1 MKLTYNKRAY
11 FYALVMMACLC
22 SLYAGLVDLDYY
34 WQADLGMHELRFL
47 DFNWCRNQVW
57 GTKGLGEY
65 LDHEWLCNI
74 FFYLLYGFGEY
85 RVLVTKFFISLITGI
100 TLIWYIRHEKKDL
113 KDWQCITLVMVILTY
128 SLIFLKVKAYSVSFL
143 FVLVEIVL
151 LREYSSE
158 VGHKTF
164 IKLLALCI
172 LWSNFH
178 SGSVPI
184 FFVIAGTFYLF
195 QYRTKKVFA
204 YGVLCFLSTFLNPY
218 GYRLMLF
225 NMTHFFDKTMKS
237 IIRDWDGIDLS
248 KPIGVAVFILI
259 FMLVY
264 LMIKTKEK
272 AIEEVV
278 LVILMIYMSIS
289 SIRHTIYLFPF
300 LILYICRADLDF
312 KLRVDWRCAGV
323 VGLFVC
329 ILSVQ
334 SGIRDKEG
342 YNFRY
347 MSPELEQLVLDTCN
361 GDSTGLFSDG
371 DSSSVL
377 PLGLKDFRTGAYP
390 LVASRTQDCLTL
402 TAYGGVDSIKRIIEY
417 YGLDKFLFCRWN
429 LHTEY
434 YDITNPL
441 YDYLSSSPEYELLY
455 DSDFLCYFVR
465 KD

>member
-1 MKLTYNKRAY
+1 MGSTYNKRTY
-11 FYALVMMACLC
+11 FYALVMLACLC
-22 SLYAGLVDLDYY
+22 SLYAGLVDFDYY
-34 WQADLGMHELRFL
+34 WQVDLGMYELKFL

-74 FFYLLYGFGEY
+74 FFYLLYGCGEY
-85 RVLVTKFFISLITGI
+85 RVMVTKFCISLLTGV
-100 TLIWYIRHEKKDL
+100 TLIWYIKHERKDL
-113 KDWQCITLVMVILTY
+113 KDWQYLALVIVILTY
-128 SLIFLKVKAYSVSFL
+128 SLIFLKVKAYSVSFV
-143 FVLVEIVL
+143 FMLVEIVL

-158 VGHKTF
+158 LGHKTF

-184 FFVIAGTFYLF
+184 FFAIAGIFYLF
-195 QYRTKKVFA
+195 RYRTKKVFS
-204 YGVLCFLSTFLNPY
+204 YGVVCLLSTFLNPY

-248 KPIGVAVFILI
+248 KPIGVVVFVLI

-264 LMIKTKEK
+264 LMINTKEK

-278 LVILMIYMSIS
+278 LVFFLIYMSIS
-289 SIRHTIYLFPF
+289 SVRHTIYLFPF
-300 LILYICRADLDF
+300 LISYICRADL
-312 KLRVDWRCAGV
+312 KSELRVDWRCAGI
-323 VGLFVC
+323 VGMFVC
-329 ILSVQ
+329 FLSVQ
-334 SGIRDKEG
+334 SGVRDKVM

-347 MSPELEQLVLDTCN
+347 TSPELEQLVIETCN
-361 GDSTGLFSDG
+361 GDSTGLFSDN
-371 DSSSVL
+371 SSVSVI
-377 PLGLKDFRTGAYP
+377 PLGLQDFCTGAYP

-402 TAYGGVDSIKRIIEY
+402 TAYGGVDSVKRIIEY
-417 YGLDKFLFCRWN
+417 YELDKFLFCRWN
-429 LHTEY
+429 LHAGY

-441 YDYLSSSPEYELLY
+441 YDYLSSSPDYELLY
-455 DSDFLCYFVR
+455 DSDFLCYFVE
-465 KD
+465 KN